1 MRYKLAEEGSRNCLG
16 RCISLKDMVYARRRT
31 VKHLKMN
38 VGISAPPHIDNIIGR
53 DNLYSYMDVSEA
65 GRRGALATN
74 KLLTKEGR
82 SRAAKKGW
90 KNRKK
95 KKL

>member
-1 MRYKLAEEGSRNCLG
+1 M
-16 RCISLKDMVYARRRT
+16 IYARRRT

-74 KLLTKEGR
+74 KLLTKETR
-82 SRAAKKGW
+82 SKAAKKGW
-90 KNRKK
+90 KNRRT
-95 KKL
+95 KLQSTK